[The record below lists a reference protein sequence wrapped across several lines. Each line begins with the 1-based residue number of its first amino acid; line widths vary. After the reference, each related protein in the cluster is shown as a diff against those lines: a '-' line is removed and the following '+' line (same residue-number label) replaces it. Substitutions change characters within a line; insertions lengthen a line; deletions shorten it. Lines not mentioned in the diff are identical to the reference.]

1 MRKIEALDLEAI
13 KRKLMHEQS
22 GEGWSV
28 ARADAIAKEY
38 RRFLFMMH
46 QFPQESFAPLVDV
59 DTFWHYH
66 ILDTRKYAA
75 DCQQTFGY
83 FLHHHPYVGL
93 EAGDAAVNAAEHAQY
108 GERMRQLYQASFGE
122 AGPLAIQSAANDTAW
137 CAVTTQAA
145 QDSAWCAVAAAVKQ
159 DSAWCAAAVKQDT
172 AWCAV
177 AAKLDTAWCAAT
189 VKQAT
194 AWCAA
199 AAKQDTAG
207 CAAAAAEGEAPA
219 ALGAAAL
226 A

>member
-1 MRKIEALDLEAI
+1 MNATDTMRKIEALDLEAI

-137 CAVTTQAA
+137 CAV
-145 QDSAWCAVAAAVKQ
+145 
-159 DSAWCAAAVKQDT
+159 
-172 AWCAV
+172 

-199 AAKQDTAG
+199 AAKQDTAW